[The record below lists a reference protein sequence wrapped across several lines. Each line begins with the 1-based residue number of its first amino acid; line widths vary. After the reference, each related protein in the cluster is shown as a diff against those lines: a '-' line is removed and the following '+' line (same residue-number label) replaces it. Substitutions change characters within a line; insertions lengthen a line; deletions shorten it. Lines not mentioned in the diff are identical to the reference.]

1 MDAQTIAMLA
11 TGGLA
16 AGVVNTVAGGGSMLT
31 VPLLVMLGLPGTV
44 ANGTNRVGILVQNLA
59 AMRGFHRGGV
69 AALQESVPILLP
81 LCAGALVGAAAVSQV
96 SDEAF
101 ERSFGLLMLV
111 VLAPTLWAPRA
122 SQANHRPWPAPLR
135 TAVFLAIGAYGGA
148 FQAGVGIALLLA
160 LGRTEHDLVT
170 ANAIKVIVI
179 AAVTLLSLPVFL
191 IEQQIAWGPALV
203 LAAGFGVGGQLGARL
218 ALRGGERIIRA
229 TLAVAVV
236 ALAARMLGWL

>member
-1 MDAQTIAMLA
+1 MDAPTIAMLA

-44 ANGTNRVGILVQNLA
+44 ANGTNRVGILVQNLVA
-59 AMRGFHRGGV
+59 IRGFQRGGV
-69 AALQESVPILLP
+69 AALRESVPILLP
-81 LCAGALVGAAAVSQV
+81 LCSGAVLGALAVSRI

-101 ERSFGLLMLV
+101 ERSFGLLMLL
-111 VLAPTLWAPRA
+111 VLAPTLWAPRPSEA
-122 SQANHRPWPAPLR
+122 AHRPWPAPLR

-191 IEQQIAWGPALV
+191 LQQQIAWAPALV
-203 LAAGFGVGGQLGARL
+203 LAAGFGVGGQLGARV
-218 ALRGGERIIRA
+218 ALRGGERLIRSA
-229 TLAVAVV
+229 LAVAVV